1 VKNQGL
7 LTAWGSD
14 VQKFTII
21 HIDFVG
27 PLPEIT
33 PRGNR
38 FIMTIKDRGTGF
50 LEAVPTPDCGGR
62 TAASVLWD
70 RWYMKFGFPKAII
83 SDRGSAFRGDLFK
96 SLAHYAGY
104 DLQPT
109 TAYHPQTNGLVERE
123 HKNLK
128 QYMRAYCL
136 RDVKQW
142 DTLLSSFSF
151 ACNIICKD
159 RLSYPPAFLVYGTY
173 PRVPAITLDRT
184 YSIINL
190 DEYVAELLKSL
201 HDATK
206 MVHEQKKAREAK
218 EKKSHDAYH
227 VAVDFKKGDV
237 VWRRETRPR
246 TSGPAGKFA
255 IPWSGP
261 YEVLEQPVAG
271 APTYVIMDRDGK
283 RTKLHA
289 QHLARFVSYSDDRE
303 LVDDGEHRPA
313 SLQSVVESF
322 IHVTRP
328 PEEEEKERGEDKEAR
343 EGFDDPVDAPMVMP
357 EEKKSTPADVGS
369 AKALPGSAKA
379 GHSKSKRSDEKT
391 VLPLVSRILDSLP
404 SNGDPLAKYLSD
416 KFVIVPH
423 TTRPTEEEL
432 YCVTG
437 PELAAHR
444 YAAVHRAES
453 GPKKQYDAFYWDP
466 VVGMF
471 ETISATS
478 NKHMKGR
485 EPCLITLERDR
496 ILIVFE
502 KLIRR
507 QIPHETLQ
515 AFVAMYGR
523 LPLITWRA

>member
-1 VKNQGL
+1 
-7 LTAWGSD
+7 
-14 VQKFTII
+14 
-21 HIDFVG
+21 
-27 PLPEIT
+27 
-33 PRGNR
+33 
-38 FIMTIKDRGTGF
+38 
-50 LEAVPTPDCGGR
+50 
-62 TAASVLWD
+62 
-70 RWYMKFGFPKAII
+70 
-83 SDRGSAFRGDLFK
+83 
-96 SLAHYAGY
+96 
-104 DLQPT
+104 
-109 TAYHPQTNGLVERE
+109 
-123 HKNLK
+123 
-128 QYMRAYCL
+128 
-136 RDVKQW
+136 
-142 DTLLSSFSF
+142 
-151 ACNIICKD
+151 
-159 RLSYPPAFLVYGTY
+159 
-173 PRVPAITLDRT
+173 
-184 YSIINL
+184 
-190 DEYVAELLKSL
+190 
-201 HDATK
+201 
-206 MVHEQKKAREAK
+206 
-218 EKKSHDAYH
+218 
-227 VAVDFKKGDV
+227 
-237 VWRRETRPR
+237 
-246 TSGPAGKFA
+246 
-255 IPWSGP
+255 
-261 YEVLEQPVAG
+261 
-271 APTYVIMDRDGK
+271 
-283 RTKLHA
+283 
-289 QHLARFVSYSDDRE
+289 
-303 LVDDGEHRPA
+303 
-313 SLQSVVESF
+313 
-322 IHVTRP
+322 
-328 PEEEEKERGEDKEAR
+328 
-343 EGFDDPVDAPMVMP
+343 MVMP